1 MGPVGLGVQPS
12 VPAASQ
18 APAAQLGISDP
29 AMYDK
34 WRQVAWRVAAE
45 LGREAELPP
54 LGPGSR
60 AKLLDGHPLAASDPR
75 LEALRHPWAA
85 PWPGQILV
93 GLAQQRMLAPEVV
106 LWEAGHTQ
114 AQSWLRPV
122 LPWVEPDDL
131 WSAERHCGTGDLLR
145 GLAAR
150 GGCCVVRQHGPLQ
163 GSLGGV
169 RQSQGAIDPGEGLR
183 QR

>member
-93 GLAQQRMLAPEVV
+93 GLASAAHAGPRGRPVGSRAHPGTVMA
-106 LWEAGHTQ
+106 EAG
-114 AQSWLRPV
+114 AALG
-122 LPWVEPDDL
+122 
-131 WSAERHCGTGDLLR
+131 GTGR
-145 GLAAR
+145 SVER
-150 GGCCVVRQHGPLQ
+150 
-163 GSLGGV
+163 
-169 RQSQGAIDPGEGLR
+169 
-183 QR
+183 